1 MNSKID
7 TKSILIGLLAGVAV
21 TLVVGAAIPTNQVG
35 RYQIAGAGNHAVIV
49 DTVTGQVWQ
58 GYMPSMEGS
67 TDADFFKVK
76 VEGKK

>member
-1 MNSKID
+1 MNGKID

-21 TLVVGAAIPTNQVG
+21 TLVVGAALPINQVG
-35 RYQIAGAGNHAVIV
+35 HYQVAGAGNHAVII

-58 GYMPSMEGS
+58 SYMPPMEGS